1 MLPELTAAQFAILAS
16 LGVGVGA
23 VGATVGVGGGFLMVP
38 ALLVLYPDADPAT
51 ITAMSLTAV
60 VLNALSATVGYRRR
74 RRQDM
79 RTGGILVAAAV
90 PAAMIGAYVT
100 TIVERAQFDLI
111 FGVALLLGAAYLA
124 LRGASLPQRVEPAS
138 KGRERRLV
146 DSDGNVYAYRVN
158 EPVAGGIAVFAG
170 FIAAF
175 FGIGG
180 GPINVPVMML
190 ALRIPSQIAVATSQ
204 LELMVASAAAVAVH
218 LALSSGETDQWIR
231 ALILSGG
238 TLVGAQIGVQLL
250 AGRIGARTVLLAIA
264 ASLLV
269 AGTRQ
274 VVTGLT

>member
-38 ALLVLYPDADPAT
+38 ALLVLFPDADPAT

-74 RRQDM
+74 RRQDL
-79 RTGGILVAAAV
+79 RTGGILIAAAV
-90 PAAMIGAYVT
+90 PSAMIGAYVT
-100 TIVERAQFDLI
+100 TIVTRAQFDLV

-124 LRGASLPQRVEPAS
+124 IRGASFPEQSEPAS
-138 KGRERRLV
+138 KGKERRLV

-158 EPVAGGIAVFAG
+158 EPVAGCIAVCAG

-190 ALRIPSQIAVATSQ
+190 ALRIPSQVAVATSQ

-218 LALSSGETDQWIR
+218 LALSSGETDQWSR
-231 ALILSGG
+231 ALILGGG

-250 AGRIGARTVLLAIA
+250 AGRIGAKIVLLAIS
-264 ASLLV
+264 ASLLI
-269 AGTRQ
+269 AGVRQ
-274 VVTGLT
+274 VATGLA